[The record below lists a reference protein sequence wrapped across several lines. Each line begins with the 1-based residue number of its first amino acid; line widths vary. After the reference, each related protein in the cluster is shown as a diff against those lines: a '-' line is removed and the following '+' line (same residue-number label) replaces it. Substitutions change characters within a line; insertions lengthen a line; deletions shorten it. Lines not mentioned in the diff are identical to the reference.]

1 MATLRVHLM
10 QNWFGYSDPAIEEA
24 LYETT
29 ILRQFAGL
37 SLERIPDETTILNF
51 HAVCSVEPVDGPPTF
66 TDTCRRGAPVMRGI
80 AAARCSQR
88 LKY

>member
-1 MATLRVHLM
+1 MKRADCPDRTALSERRRWSPGVSLD
-10 QNWFGYSDPAIEEA
+10 GDAAYPSDAELVRLQRSAMEEA

-51 HAVCSVEPVDGPPTF
+51 RRLLRNMNWQPASSV
-66 TDTCRRGAPVMRGI
+66 
-80 AAARCSQR
+80 
-88 LKY
+88 